1 MVCGVVNACYTN
13 ELGSREG
20 GSSGNRAEWGTR
32 LGGPTGNDDNND
44 DNNDDDNNDD
54 NDDNND
60 DNSVARRYGTLINL
74 VQHLHHLAFFPVHE
88 VQEELLELPHLS
100 LRL

>member
-32 LGGPTGNDDNND
+32 LGGSTGND

>member
-32 LGGPTGNDDNND
+32 LGGSTGNDDNND
-44 DNNDDDNNDD
+44 DNNDDDN